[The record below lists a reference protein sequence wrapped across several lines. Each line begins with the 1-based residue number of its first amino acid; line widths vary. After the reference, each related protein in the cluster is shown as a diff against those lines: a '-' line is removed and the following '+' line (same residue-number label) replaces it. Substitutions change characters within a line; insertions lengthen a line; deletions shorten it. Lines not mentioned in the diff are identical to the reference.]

1 MALAGTPNKLYMHI
15 INTYNVYMY
24 NVQQINCTI
33 PPHCT
38 CKNMHTFGRYHVLY
52 SCTLHVQY
60 AVQYCMWYK
69 SDFLSQI
76 NLFLLLHVFQK

>member
-1 MALAGTPNKLYMHI
+1 MEAK
-15 INTYNVYMY
+15 INFTIEQIHVH
-24 NVQQINCTI
+24 VQRTTIN
-33 PPHCT
+33 CT

-76 NLFLLLHVFQK
+76 NLFLLLFQK